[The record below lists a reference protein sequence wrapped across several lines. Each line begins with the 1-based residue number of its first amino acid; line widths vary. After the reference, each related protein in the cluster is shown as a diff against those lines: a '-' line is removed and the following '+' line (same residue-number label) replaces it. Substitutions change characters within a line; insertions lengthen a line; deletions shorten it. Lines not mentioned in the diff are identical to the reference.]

1 MEPTIRIYKQIAEID
16 ENRWDALTADRPF
29 TSHRWLR
36 FCELV
41 QDRDEPFYL
50 VLTEGETDTAAAVLW
65 LRSRIT
71 VPDLTRLA
79 ARTLEWLIAR
89 RPLLIC
95 EIPIADASGLILPED
110 PPAREKALEALMER
124 ALRIASERKAAFLVC
139 GYLPVE
145 QAGAAGWPAVF
156 RRLKLH
162 PGTVLDLAGVAD
174 HGGFL
179 SRLSKKQRKNLR
191 RNRASAE
198 AGGAVVTRESSFDP
212 ELALELAG
220 NTVRKHGGRLPAN
233 LGPGFTHLEKV
244 QAHWLVARVGD
255 RVVGF
260 DLLVGDRGTWLIK
273 AAGSTYEVDGQYFL
287 LTEEDIRLAIDLGAD
302 RLLGGTHLYEAKHRL
317 GFEMQD
323 NGYVQAAGMGPSFS
337 WFLRLLARFF
347 RL

>member
-1 MEPTIRIYKQIAEID
+1 MDPTIRIYHRIAEID
-16 ENRWDALTADRPF
+16 EHRWDALTAARPF

-36 FCELV
+36 FCERV

-50 VLTEGETDTAAAVLW
+50 VLTQGETDTAAAVFW

-71 VPDLTRLA
+71 VPDLPGWA
-79 ARTLEWLIAR
+79 ARALERLIAR

-110 PPAREKALEALMER
+110 SPAREKALEALMER

-139 GYLPVE
+139 GYLPAE
-145 QAGAAGWPAVF
+145 QAGAAGWPGVF
-156 RRLKLH
+156 RQLKLY
-162 PGTVLDLAGVAD
+162 PGTVLNLTGVAD
-174 HGGFL
+174 HDGFL
-179 SRLSKKQRKNLR
+179 SGLSKKQRKNLR

-198 AGGAVVTRESSFDP
+198 AAGAVVTRETSFDP
-212 ELALELAG
+212 EFALELAE
-220 NTVRKHGGRLPAN
+220 NTARKHGGRLPAN
-233 LGPGFTHLEKV
+233 LGAGFTHLEKV
-244 QAHWLVARVGD
+244 HAHWLVARVGE

-273 AAGSTYEVDGQYFL
+273 AAGSTYELDGQYFL

-302 RLLGGTHLYEAKHRL
+302 HLLGGTHLYKAKHRL
-317 GFEMQD
+317 GFETQD
-323 NGYVQAAGMGPSFS
+323 NGYVRAAGMGPSFS
-337 WFLRLLARFF
+337 GILRLLAGFF